1 MKNTKLYLLSL
12 FVLTV
17 LFSFPNLSNEKE
29 YDKIL
34 LLLKPPPPGKLG
46 IADLWRAQITNS
58 TKETFRIY
66 FYGTLSEKKAGMI
79 ANATTVAIDIK
90 PGITNLKASD
100 FPTEPDVSYFGDPK
114 YKDALIRTG
123 NVPEGEYRYCVYAK
137 LKSTNEEMGSDCL
150 DQTIEGSEILSLISP
165 SNEEEIDPKIPVTF
179 SWMYSKPSPGAK
191 YTLKIAEVK
200 GEQSPE
206 DALRI
211 NPAFFINENINKTIF
226 NYPSSASKFLPGKKY
241 VWQVTQ
247 GTIKSDLYI
256 LFVTN
261 SLTTGFYLTPIGN
274 CCYQMHVYKEQG
286 SFFSSFKFTSNN
298 IVSAAAETGYDVIN
312 NHIPTDFVLKTN
324 MSPFPNGNS
333 FVGTVC
339 FGTSPNTIP
348 INIEWSTDGGS
359 TWTNRLDTTIACTPV
374 TPQGGDIG
382 QCQECGPCFSRGE
395 PLIRN
400 GNFDSLFTGFTSD
413 FRFNPLDPLDNDD
426 QGMTSAGQY
435 SVKNSTNLVNTAW
448 ACTDHTTGLP
458 GGNFFICDNST
469 AGGIALIQTVN
480 VTAGRRYVFCAWVNN
495 LIIPGTNFGNPI
507 YDPIINVTINGIPII
522 APLDL
527 PITPDSWTA
536 ISGTWV
542 ANTTGPVAINIFS
555 TQRQATGDDF
565 AVDDISFAE
574 CIPLSLNAG
583 PDITVNINQSVT
595 LNGTGGTMCQWSPST
610 YLSNANICNPVFTA
624 PGTQGTYFYV
634 LHATGGSTECDVTLK
649 ITVIDSSS
657 SNSCQCN
664 GNWNDSVKAVYIN
677 PQGNKEHLN
686 NVTCGFSIQSVHGGS
701 EILFLAKP
709 YICNPSKC
717 KTEYFYKVN
726 EHPSETP
733 VTPLT
738 SNANERFIVNV
749 PTIFGTYCF
758 TAFVKCGGV
767 VCDSCMFTFTVPD
780 TSHVDCQCNGNWN
793 DSVKAVYI
801 NPQGNKEHLNNV
813 TCGFSIQSVH
823 GGSEI
828 LFLAKPYICN
838 PSKCKTE
845 YFYKVNEHPS
855 ETPVTPLTSNA
866 NERFIVN
873 VPTIFGTYCFTA
885 FVKCG
890 GVVCDSCMFTF
901 TVPDTSHVDCQC
913 RGDWNSK
920 YKVTYTNN
928 LGIQSSESDDCNNF
942 HTQMIPILQNTTVYF
957 STTQYTCSPS
967 NKGCI
972 EYKWI
977 VHKNGHSAVELSGT
991 STTPVMDFQTNL
1003 LPSNLKYT
1011 FVIYAYCGGV
1021 KCDSCGFNFIV
1032 SKSVQV
1038 NCNCGNWLSSK
1049 EINIGPK
1056 TYSCG
1061 SSMSL
1066 NTNAT
1071 INVTFPEYQCSPASC
1086 DTDYIW
1092 RLKGELGSTFDTT
1105 GTGIMMTYHFITP
1118 GTYTLSEKVSCGNNV
1133 CDSCILTI
1141 IVSNP
1146 HIPPEGNGSK
1156 SNFFFDNLFHSNN
1169 FNGISY
1175 NQNDFPVFMSL
1186 SDSLRKI
1193 TKTIFK
1199 LKKAKSAKINPDRF

>member
-780 TSHVDCQCNGNWN
+780 TSHVDCQC
-793 DSVKAVYI
+793 
-801 NPQGNKEHLNNV
+801 
-813 TCGFSIQSVH
+813 
-823 GGSEI
+823 
-828 LFLAKPYICN
+828 
-838 PSKCKTE
+838 
-845 YFYKVNEHPS
+845 
-855 ETPVTPLTSNA
+855 
-866 NERFIVN
+866 
-873 VPTIFGTYCFTA
+873 
-885 FVKCG
+885 
-890 GVVCDSCMFTF
+890 
-901 TVPDTSHVDCQC
+901 